1 MTGSDIDGKPCC
13 KCGQPAVESFNIC
26 ALDYRK
32 IWPVCRECDIEIN
45 ELVVRF
51 IFGKRRERALERY
64 RERQQQCASSQ

>member
-13 KCGQPAVESFNIC
+13 KCGRPAVESFNIC
-26 ALDYRK
+26 ALGYSK

-51 IFGKRRERALERY
+51 IFGGRRERALKKY
-64 RERQQQCASSQ
+64 REMARCA